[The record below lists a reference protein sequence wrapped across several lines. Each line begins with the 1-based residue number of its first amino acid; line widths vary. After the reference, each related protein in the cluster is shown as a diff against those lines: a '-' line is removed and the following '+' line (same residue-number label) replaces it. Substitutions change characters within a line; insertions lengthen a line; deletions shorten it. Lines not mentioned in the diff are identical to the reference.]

1 MDIEKLCDELGIKS
15 DVRLELLKYDSGNDY
30 KEINSSIEKLYS
42 RENWSDGIDELKEYC
57 GEDERGFKILSIY
70 MRCLLR
76 TYEMYKKK
84 DISDK
89 IFFDTAGFIP
99 RFLNEYERVHGV
111 SAFTWSH
118 WFPRQIAME
127 EFRIGDYEYELICDE
142 DKRSISLHVPS
153 DADLKNGR
161 IEAVY
166 PFLKKYYPEYIGA
179 PIYCKSWLL
188 SPALKGL
195 LDKKSNI
202 IRFQDRFEIIETEE
216 DNPSFMDWIYS
227 SRDIPY
233 NELPEN
239 TTLQRN
245 VKKYLLSG
253 GKVGWAYGRYIEK

>member
-1 MDIEKLCDELGIKS
+1 MDIEKLCDELGLES
-15 DVRLELLKYDSGNDY
+15 DVKAEVLRYDAENDY
-30 KEINSSIEKLYS
+30 KKISASMEKLYK
-42 RENWSDGIDELKEYC
+42 RESWGDGIDELTEYC
-57 GEDERGFKILSIY
+57 GEDERGFRILAIC

-84 DISDK
+84 GISDE

-99 RFLNEYERVHGV
+99 RFILTHKRERGI
-111 SAFTWSH
+111 SAFTWAH

-127 EFRIGDYEYELICDE
+127 EFRIGDYEYEFIHDGDE
-142 DKRSISLHVPS
+142 KKISLHVPS

-161 IEAVY
+161 IGAVY
-166 PFLKKYYPEYIGA
+166 PFLRKYYPEYA
-179 PIYCKSWLL
+179 EAHIYCKSWLL
-188 SPALKGL
+188 APALKKL
-195 LDKKSNI
+195 LDKDSNI
-202 IRFQDRFEIIETEE
+202 IRFQNQFEIIETEE
-216 DNPSFMDWIYS
+216 DNPNFMDWIYS

-233 NELPEN
+233 NELLEN